1 MRLALVTQDFLPEV
15 GGIQTYSYELA
26 LRLHEKCEHFMV
38 VAPACK
44 GAAETDRRLPYPVYR
59 VKARNDLLGL
69 AAIPMLPAY
78 WNKMNID
85 TVFHAQWQ
93 SLPVSVLAKKAGTIK
108 HLFVAAHAR
117 ELLFNP
123 LKKSILPEQWYDR
136 YRDYLLDKVDHFFPV
151 SDFTAELIHQ
161 LNIDHQKITTVIN
174 GTDPDK
180 FYPKK
185 VPGLQKK
192 WGLKNERILMTITRL
207 NARKGIDTVLKSLPN
222 ILERFPDLTYV
233 IVGAGEFEPRLRA
246 LVRDLNLGNA
256 VIFTG
261 RVSYEE
267 LNDYYNLCD
276 LFVMPSISD
285 YPNVEGFGIVFLEAN
300 ACEKP
305 VIGSTS
311 GGIPSAV
318 LDGETGLL
326 VEERNPARL
335 SRAVIEL
342 LSDPARMRSMGKKG
356 RERVLEEANW
366 NAVSDKLFNRMKQ
379 IIE

>member
-38 VAPACK
+38 VAPACR

-59 VKARNDLLGL
+59 VKARNDLLGP
-69 AAIPMLPAY
+69 ASIPNLPAY
-78 WNKMNID
+78 WYKKNID

-93 SLPVSVLAKKAGTIK
+93 SLPVSVLAKKAGVIRY
-108 HLFVAAHAR
+108 LFVAAHAR

-123 LKKSILPEQWYDR
+123 LEKSILPERWYDR
-136 YRDYLLDKVDHFFPV
+136 YRDYLLDKADHFFPV
-151 SDFTAELIHQ
+151 SDFTADLIHR
-161 LNIDHQKITTVIN
+161 LDIDRQKITTVIN
-174 GTDPDK
+174 GTDPGK

-185 VPGLQKK
+185 VPGLRKK
-192 WGLKNERILMTITRL
+192 WGLKDERILMTITRL
-207 NARKGIDTVLKSLPN
+207 NARKGIDTVLRSLPA
-222 ILERFPDLTYV
+222 ILDRFPDLKYV
-233 IVGAGEFEPRLRA
+233 IVGGGEFEPRLKE
-246 LVRDLNLGNA
+246 LVRELNLGDA

-318 LDGETGLL
+318 VDGETGLL
-326 VEERNPARL
+326 VEERKPDRL
-335 SRAVIEL
+335 AKAVIEL
-342 LSDPARMRSMGKKG
+342 MSDPERMRKMGKNG
-356 RERVLEEANW
+356 RERVLNEANW
-366 NAVSDKLFNRMKQ
+366 NAVSEKLFNRMKQ
-379 IIE
+379 IIG